1 MRAREAQLQLDVLE
15 LRARAPRFQPLRDE
29 PAEERGHDEEESDE
43 KTAAGVSARR
53 RCWFR
58 RRCWLL
64 HDAMV
69 AGLQTGHARDRVANP
84 KGVLTAR
91 DEVARLTRQQAAL
104 AELGQAALTRAD
116 VGLLVG
122 QTCAVVEWALGA
134 SYVSIIDID
143 DRDALALRFG
153 VGGNP
158 TFSGCNDDSPGHRPL
173 LLCTLTLG
181 TPTVFRSRIADPRV
195 NRDHLRD
202 VHGIEAGVC
211 IPIPGHPRPF
221 GLLTVYS
228 DRDREFAA
236 DEVAFLKA
244 VADLAGAVI
253 LSAVTEEARRTAE
266 ERFRALVENAA
277 EGIALIDAHGQ
288 MLYTGPSTERI
299 LGHQEVVG
307 TNFFEIVHPDD
318 VETARRNLRALR
330 DADSAVLSYELRLR
344 HASGEWRW
352 IEGTYKNLLF
362 NPSVRAIVVNYRD
375 VTERKLSEEA
385 LQHLAYRDTLTD
397 LPNRFLF
404 HDRLEHAIE
413 QARRRNAGVAV
424 MYVDL
429 DRFKVVNDTLGHTI
443 GDRLLQVV
451 SRRLRDVLRPDDTI
465 ARLGGDEFAVIIPE
479 ITRAED
485 AGIVGRKLIGALREP
500 IVVEGHELHVTASA
514 GISLFPSDGTDVETL
529 LKHADA
535 ALYRSKDTGRNT
547 VQLFASSMNR
557 RYTERLEL
565 ELSLHRA
572 LDREELS
579 LVYQPICDR
588 DTRTVRAFEALVR
601 WNRPGFGVVNPAE
614 FIRLAEETR
623 LILPMGD
630 WILRTAC
637 AQLRDWREQGLRD
650 FHMAVNLSPHQLAQP
665 QFIHF
670 VHDTLLQ
677 YGLHPS
683 DLELEITEGATLQN
697 LEWTLSV
704 LDQLRTLGVR
714 IAVDDFGTG
723 QSSLVYL
730 KRLPLT
736 TLKIDREFLRD
747 VLRDGSDAAIFASIV
762 QLGHSLGLYVV
773 AEGIETPEDRA
784 LVEQQRCDGMQGYL
798 FSRPMAAN
806 AVASW
811 LRAFRYPAV
820 A

>member
-1 MRAREAQLQLDVLE
+1 MGT
-15 LRARAPRFQPLRDE
+15 QPQAGFVERDE
-29 PAEERGHDEEESDE
+29 I
-43 KTAAGVSARR
+43 ARR
-53 RCWFR
+53 
-58 RRCWLL
+58 
-64 HDAMV
+64 A
-69 AGLQTGHARDRVANP
+69 
-84 KGVLTAR
+84 
-91 DEVARLTRQQAAL
+91 RQQAAL

-122 QTCAVVEWALGA
+122 QTCAVVEWALAA
-134 SYVSIIDID
+134 SYVSIVQ
-143 DRDALALRFG
+143 AEENGTLALRFG
-153 VGGNP
+153 VGSNT
-158 TFSGCNDDSPGHRPL
+158 TFSACDDTTLEHQAL
-173 LLCTLTLG
+173 LLCTYTLG
-181 TPTVFRSRIADPRV
+181 EPFVFHGLGADARV
-195 NRDHLRD
+195 NRDHFRD
-202 VHGIEAGVC
+202 LHHIEAGIC
-211 IPIPGHPRPF
+211 IPIPGRPRAF

-228 DRDREFAA
+228 DADRAFAP
-236 DEVAFLKA
+236 DEVDFLKA

-253 LSAVTEEARRTAE
+253 LNAETEEARRHAE
-266 ERFRALVENAA
+266 EERARTEDRFRALVENAA
-277 EGIALIDAHGQ
+277 DGIALIDSHGQ
-288 MLYTGPSTERI
+288 FLYVGPSTERI
-299 LGHQEVVG
+299 LGYQHDL
-307 TNFFEIVHPDD
+307 TASNFFQLVHPDD
-318 VETARRNLRALR
+318 GESARRDLRALLET
-330 DADSAVLSYELRLR
+330 DNAVLSRELRLR

-375 VTERKLSEEA
+375 VTERKLSEET

-404 HDRLEHAIE
+404 HDRLEQAIE

-451 SRRLRDVLRPDDTI
+451 SRRLRDVLRADDTI
-465 ARLGGDEFAVIIPE
+465 ARLGGDEFAVILPE
-479 ITRAED
+479 IARAED
-485 AGIVGRKLIGALREP
+485 AGSVGRKLIGALREP
-500 IVVEGHELHVTASA
+500 ITVEGHELHVTASA

-535 ALYRSKDTGRNT
+535 ALYRSKDLGRNT
-547 VQLFASSMNR
+547 VNLFASSMNR

-572 LDREELS
+572 LDRQELS
-579 LVYQPICDR
+579 LVYQPVCDR

-601 WNRPGFGVVNPAE
+601 WNRPGHGVVNPAE
-614 FIRLAEETR
+614 FIHLAEETR

-637 AQLRDWREQGLRD
+637 AQLREWRRHGLRD
-650 FHMAVNLSPHQLAQP
+650 FHMSVNLSPHQLAQP
-665 QFIHF
+665 HFIHF
-670 VHDTLLQ
+670 VHDTLEAN
-677 YGLHPS
+677 GLTPS
-683 DLELEITEGATLQN
+683 DLELEITEGAALQN

-704 LDQLRTLGVR
+704 LDQLRTLGVH

-723 QSSLVYL
+723 QSSLAYL

-747 VLRDGSDAAIFASIV
+747 VPTNAADAAIFASIV
-762 QLGHSLGLYVV
+762 QLGHSLGLYVI
-773 AEGIETPEDRA
+773 AEGIETAADRR
-784 LVEQQRCDGMQGYL
+784 LVEEQRCDGMQGYL
-798 FSRPMAAN
+798 FSRPMPAA

>member
-1 MRAREAQLQLDVLE
+1 
-15 LRARAPRFQPLRDE
+15 
-29 PAEERGHDEEESDE
+29 
-43 KTAAGVSARR
+43 
-53 RCWFR
+53 
-58 RRCWLL
+58 
-64 HDAMV
+64 MV
-69 AGLQTGHARDRVANP
+69 AGLHRGRAGDKVAIEPGNLLSAREEI
-84 KGVLTAR
+84 AR
-91 DEVARLTRQQAAL
+91 RARQQAAL

-134 SYVSIIDID
+134 SYVSIVQADGNE
-143 DRDALALRFG
+143 LSLRFG
-153 VGGNP
+153 VGTNS
-158 TFSGCNDDSPGHRPL
+158 TFSGCSDAAVAHKPL
-173 LLCTLTLG
+173 LLFTLTSRE
-181 TPTVFRSRIADPRV
+181 PVVFRNVIADARV

-202 VHGIEAGVC
+202 VHGIEAGIC
-211 IPIPGHPRPF
+211 IPVSGRDRPF

-228 DRDREFAA
+228 AHDRSFAP
-236 DEVAFLKA
+236 DEVDFLKA

-253 LSAVTEEARRTAE
+253 LNAEAEEERAKSD

-277 EGIALIDAHGQ
+277 EGIALIDARGQ
-288 MLYTGPSTERI
+288 ILYAGPSTQRV
-299 LGHQEVVG
+299 LGYDELAAS
-307 TNFFEIVHPDD
+307 NLLALVHPEDL
-318 VETARRNLRALR
+318 ELAKRHLRMLGAAEGTEL
-330 DADSAVLSYELRLR
+330 ACELRLR
-344 HASGEWRW
+344 NAAGEWRW

-362 NPSVRAIVVNYRD
+362 NHAVRAIVINYRD
-375 VTERKLSEEA
+375 VTERKLAEET

-429 DRFKVVNDTLGHTI
+429 DRFKVVNDTLGHSA

-451 SRRLRDVLRPDDTI
+451 ARRLRDQLRGDDTI
-465 ARLGGDEFAVIIPE
+465 ARLGGDEFAVILPE
-479 ITRAED
+479 VTRAED
-485 AGIVGRKLIGALREP
+485 AGTVGRKLIGSLRDP
-500 IVVEGHELHVTASA
+500 IVVDGHELHVTASA

-547 VQLFASSMNR
+547 VQLFASSMNA

-572 LDREELS
+572 LDRNELT
-579 LVYQPICDR
+579 LVYQPLVDR
-588 DTRTVRAFEALVR
+588 ESRSVRCFEALVR
-601 WNRPGFGVVNPAE
+601 WNRPGYGLVNPGE

-637 AQLRDWREQGLRD
+637 AQLQEWRRVGLGD
-650 FHMAVNLSPHQLAQP
+650 FHMSVNLSPHQLAQP

-670 VHDTLLQ
+670 VHDTLRQ
-677 YGLHPS
+677 YELEPS
-683 DLELEITEGATLQN
+683 DLELEVTEGAALQN

-747 VLRDGSDAAIFASIV
+747 VQRDAGDAAIFASIV
-762 QLGHSLGLYVV
+762 QLGHSLGLYVI
-773 AEGIETPEDRA
+773 AEGIENEDDRA
-784 LVEQQRCDGMQGYL
+784 LVEGHRCDGMQGYL
-798 FSRPMAAN
+798 FSKPMAPREVGA
-806 AVASW
+806 W
-811 LRAFRYPAV
+811 LAKFRYPAAV

>member
-1 MRAREAQLQLDVLE
+1 MAIQW
-15 LRARAPRFQPLRDE
+15 
-29 PAEERGHDEEESDE
+29 EEQ
-43 KTAAGVSARR
+43 SA
-53 RCWFR
+53 
-58 RRCWLL
+58 
-64 HDAMV
+64 
-69 AGLQTGHARDRVANP
+69 ARDAI
-84 KGVLTAR
+84 
-91 DEVARLTRQQAAL
+91 ARLTRQQAAL
-104 AELGQAALTRAD
+104 AELGQAMLSRVD
-116 VGLLVG
+116 LGLLVG
-122 QTCAVVEWALGA
+122 QTCAMVEWALGA
-134 SYVSIIDID
+134 SRVRIVQASDDGGLPQDTGADI
-143 DRDALALRFG
+143 
-153 VGGNP
+153 
-158 TFSGCNDDSPGHRPL
+158 S
-173 LLCTLTLG
+173 
-181 TPTVFRSRIADPRV
+181 
-195 NRDHLRD
+195 
-202 VHGIEAGVC
+202 
-211 IPIPGHPRPF
+211 IPIPGHPRAF
-221 GLLTVYS
+221 GLLMVSSETERV
-228 DRDREFAA
+228 FAA
-236 DEVAFLKA
+236 DEVDFLRA
-244 VADLAGAVI
+244 VADLTGAVI
-253 LSAVTEEARRTAE
+253 LSAGTEEARRGAE
-266 ERFRALVENAA
+266 ERFRALVENSA

-288 MLYTGPSTERI
+288 FLYTGPSTTRI
-299 LGHQEVVG
+299 LGYHEDLTGTNLFELVHQEDAEG
-307 TNFFEIVHPDD
+307 
-318 VETARRNLRALR
+318 ARRNLRTLL
-330 DADSAVLSYELRLR
+330 DADNAVLSAELRLR

-352 IEGTYKNLLF
+352 IESTYKNLLF
-362 NPSVRAIVVNYRD
+362 NRSVRAVVVNYRD
-375 VTERKLSEEA
+375 ITERKLSEET

-404 HDRLEHAIE
+404 HDRLEQAIE

-451 SRRLRDVLRPDDTI
+451 SRRLRDVLRSDDTI
-465 ARLGGDEFAVIIPE
+465 ARLGGDEFAVILPE
-479 ITRAED
+479 VVRAED
-485 AGIVGRKLIGALREP
+485 AGTVGWKLIGALREP

-535 ALYRSKDTGRNT
+535 ALYRSKDTGRNN

-572 LDREELS
+572 VDRGELS

-588 DTRTVRAFEALVR
+588 ETRTVRGFEALVR
-601 WNRPGFGVVNPAE
+601 WNRPGYGVVNPAE

-637 AQLRDWREQGLRD
+637 AQLREWRDQGLRD
-650 FHMAVNLSPHQLAQP
+650 FHMAVNLSPHQLSQP
-665 QFIHF
+665 HFIHF
-670 VHDTLLQ
+670 VHDTLAMN
-677 YGLHPS
+677 GLDPS
-683 DLELEITEGATLQN
+683 DLELEITEGAALQN

-747 VLRDGSDAAIFASIV
+747 VQSDEADAAIFASIV
-762 QLGHSLGLYVV
+762 QLGHSLGLYVI
-773 AEGIETPEDRA
+773 AEGIETAEDRA
-784 LVEQQRCDGMQGYL
+784 LVERQRCDGMQGYL
-798 FSRPMAAN
+798 FARPMAAHD
-806 AVASW
+806 VASW

>member
-1 MRAREAQLQLDVLE
+1 MAIQQQGVSSAREE
-15 LRARAPRFQPLRDE
+15 I
-29 PAEERGHDEEESDE
+29 
-43 KTAAGVSARR
+43 
-53 RCWFR
+53 
-58 RRCWLL
+58 
-64 HDAMV
+64 
-69 AGLQTGHARDRVANP
+69 
-84 KGVLTAR
+84 
-91 DEVARLTRQQAAL
+91 ARLTRQQAAL
-104 AELGQAALTRAD
+104 AELGQAALTRAE

-134 SYVSIIDID
+134 SYVSIVQAESDGTS
-143 DRDALALRFG
+143 LGLRFG
-153 VGGNP
+153 VGSNP
-158 TFSGCNDDSPGHRPL
+158 TFSGCSDAAFEHKPL

-181 TPTVFRSRIADPRV
+181 TPTVFRNRIADARV

-202 VHGIEAGVC
+202 LHGIEAGIC
-211 IPIPGHPRPF
+211 IPIPGRPRPF

-228 DRDREFAA
+228 DQDRTFAS
-236 DEVAFLKA
+236 DEIDFLKA

-253 LSAVTEEARRTAE
+253 LNAGTEEARRQAE
-266 ERFRALVENAA
+266 EARTKSEDRFRALVENSA
-277 EGIALIDAHGQ
+277 EGIALVDAHGQ
-288 MLYTGPSTERI
+288 FLYTGPSTTRI
-299 LGHQEVVG
+299 LGYSGDLTG
-307 TNFFEIVHPDD
+307 TNLFELVHPDD
-318 VETARRNLRALR
+318 VEGARRNLRTLQGT
-330 DADSAVLSYELRLR
+330 DNGVLSSELRLR

-362 NPSVRAIVVNYRD
+362 NRSVRAIVVNYRD
-375 VTERKLSEEA
+375 VTQRKLSEET

-404 HDRLEHAIE
+404 HDRLEQAIE

-465 ARLGGDEFAVIIPE
+465 ARLGGDEFAVILPE
-479 ITRAED
+479 MARAED

-572 LDREELS
+572 LDRDELT
-579 LVYQPICDR
+579 LVYQPVCDR
-588 DTRTVRAFEALVR
+588 ETRTVRGFEALVR
-601 WNRPGFGVVNPAE
+601 WNRPGHGTVNPAE

-637 AQLRDWREQGLRD
+637 AQLREWRTQGLRD

-665 QFIHF
+665 HFIHF
-670 VHDTLLQ
+670 VHDTLQ
-677 YGLHPS
+677 MNGLAPA
-683 DLELEITEGATLQN
+683 DLELEITEGAALQN

-704 LDQLRTLGVR
+704 LDQLRTLGVG

-747 VLRDGSDAAIFASIV
+747 VQSDEADAAIFASIV
-762 QLGHSLGLYVV
+762 QLGHSLGLYVI
-773 AEGIETPEDRA
+773 AEGIETAEDRA
-784 LVEQQRCDGMQGYL
+784 LVERQRCDGMQGYL
-798 FSRPMAAN
+798 FAKPMPAH
-806 AVASW
+806 AVAAW

>member
-1 MRAREAQLQLDVLE
+1 VAI
-15 LRARAPRFQPLRDE
+15 E
-29 PAEERGHDEEESDE
+29 PGNL
-43 KTAAGVSARR
+43 VSAREEIAR
-53 RCWFR
+53 R
-58 RRCWLL
+58 
-64 HDAMV
+64 A
-69 AGLQTGHARDRVANP
+69 
-84 KGVLTAR
+84 
-91 DEVARLTRQQAAL
+91 RQQAAL

-134 SYVSIIDID
+134 SYVSIVQAGEN
-143 DRDALALRFG
+143 ALSLRFG
-153 VGGNP
+153 VGTNS
-158 TFSGCNDDSPGHRPL
+158 TFSGCSDAAVEHKPL
-173 LLCTLTLG
+173 LLFTLTSRE
-181 TPTVFRSRIADPRV
+181 PVVFRNVVADARV

-202 VHGIEAGVC
+202 AHGIEAGIC
-211 IPIPGHPRPF
+211 IPVSGRDTPF

-228 DRDREFAA
+228 AHDRSFAP
-236 DEVAFLKA
+236 DEVDFLKA

-253 LSAVTEEARRTAE
+253 LNAEAEEERARSD

-277 EGIALIDAHGQ
+277 EGIALIDARGQ
-288 MLYTGPSTERI
+288 ILYAGPSTQRV
-299 LGHQEVVG
+299 LGFGELAA
-307 TNFFEIVHPDD
+307 TNLLSLVHPEDL
-318 VETARRNLRALR
+318 ELAKRHLRMLVAAEGTEL
-330 DADSAVLSYELRLR
+330 ACELRLR
-344 HASGEWRW
+344 NAAGEWRW

-362 NPSVRAIVVNYRD
+362 NHAVRAIVINYRD
-375 VTERKLSEEA
+375 VTERKLAEET

-429 DRFKVVNDTLGHTI
+429 DRFKVVNDTLGHSA

-451 SRRLRDVLRPDDTI
+451 ARRLRDQLRGDDTI
-465 ARLGGDEFAVIIPE
+465 ARLGGDEFAVILPE
-479 ITRAED
+479 VTRAED
-485 AGIVGRKLIGALREP
+485 AGTVGRKLIGSLRDP
-500 IVVEGHELHVTASA
+500 IMVDGHELHVTASA

-547 VQLFASSMNR
+547 VQLFASSMNA

-572 LDREELS
+572 LDRDELT
-579 LVYQPICDR
+579 LVYQPLVDR
-588 DTRTVRAFEALVR
+588 QSRAVRCFEALVR
-601 WNRPGFGVVNPAE
+601 WNRPGHGLVNPAE

-637 AQLRDWREQGLRD
+637 AQLQEWRRLGMGG
-650 FHMAVNLSPHQLAQP
+650 FHMSVNLSPHQLAQP

-670 VHDTLLQ
+670 VHDTLRQ
-677 YGLHPS
+677 YELEPA
-683 DLELEITEGATLQN
+683 DLELEVTEGAALQN

-747 VLRDGSDAAIFASIV
+747 VQRDAGDAAIFASIV
-762 QLGHSLGLYVV
+762 QLGHNLGLYVI
-773 AEGIETPEDRA
+773 AEGIENEDDRA
-784 LVEQQRCDGMQGYL
+784 LVEGHRCDGMQGYL
-798 FSRPMAAN
+798 FSKPMAPREVGA
-806 AVASW
+806 W
-811 LRAFRYPAV
+811 LAEFRYPAAV

>member
-1 MRAREAQLQLDVLE
+1 
-15 LRARAPRFQPLRDE
+15 
-29 PAEERGHDEEESDE
+29 
-43 KTAAGVSARR
+43 
-53 RCWFR
+53 
-58 RRCWLL
+58 
-64 HDAMV
+64 MV
-69 AGLQTGHARDRVANP
+69 AGLQSGATGPEVAIQQEGVSSAR
-84 KGVLTAR
+84 
-91 DEVARLTRQQAAL
+91 EEIARLTRQQAAL
-104 AELGQAALTRAD
+104 AELGQAALTRAE

-134 SYVSIIDID
+134 SYVSIVQAEGDG
-143 DRDALALRFG
+143 ASLALRFG
-153 VGGNP
+153 VGSNA
-158 TFSGCNDDSPGHRPL
+158 TFSGCSDAAFEHKPL

-181 TPTVFRSRIADPRV
+181 TPTVFRNRIADARV

-202 VHGIEAGVC
+202 MHGIEAGIC
-211 IPIPGHPRPF
+211 IPIPGRPRPF

-228 DRDREFAA
+228 DEDRTFAPYEI
-236 DEVAFLKA
+236 DFLKA
-244 VADLAGAVI
+244 VADLAGAMI
-253 LSAVTEEARRTAE
+253 LNAGTEAARKQAE
-266 ERFRALVENAA
+266 E
-277 EGIALIDAHGQ
+277 
-288 MLYTGPSTERI
+288 T
-299 LGHQEVVG
+299 
-307 TNFFEIVHPDD
+307 
-318 VETARRNLRALR
+318 
-330 DADSAVLSYELRLR
+330 
-344 HASGEWRW
+344 
-352 IEGTYKNLLF
+352 
-362 NPSVRAIVVNYRD
+362 
-375 VTERKLSEEA
+375 

-404 HDRLEHAIE
+404 HDRLAQAIE

-451 SRRLRDVLRPDDTI
+451 SRRLRDVLRADDTI
-465 ARLGGDEFAVIIPE
+465 ARLGGDEFAVIVPE

-485 AGIVGRKLIGALREP
+485 AGSVGQKLIGALREP

-572 LDREELS
+572 LDRDELT
-579 LVYQPICDR
+579 LVYQPVCDR
-588 DTRTVRAFEALVR
+588 ENRTVRGFEALVR
-601 WNRPGFGVVNPAE
+601 WNRPGYGIVSPAE

-637 AQLRDWREQGLRD
+637 AQLREWRMQGLRD

-665 QFIHF
+665 HFIHF
-670 VHDTLLQ
+670 VHDTLQMNALE
-677 YGLHPS
+677 PS
-683 DLELEITEGATLQN
+683 DLELEITEGAALQN

-704 LDQLRTLGVR
+704 LDQLRTLGVG

-747 VLRDGSDAAIFASIV
+747 VQSDEADAAIFASIV
-762 QLGHSLGLYVV
+762 QLGHSLGLYVI
-773 AEGIETPEDRA
+773 AEGIETAEDRA
-784 LVEQQRCDGMQGYL
+784 LVERQRCDGMQGYL
-798 FSRPMAAN
+798 FAKPMPAH
-806 AVASW
+806 AVAAW
-811 LRAFRYPAV
+811 LRAFRYSAV

>member
-1 MRAREAQLQLDVLE
+1 VAIQL
-15 LRARAPRFQPLRDE
+15 
-29 PAEERGHDEEESDE
+29 
-43 KTAAGVSARR
+43 AGGTS
-53 RCWFR
+53 
-58 RRCWLL
+58 
-64 HDAMV
+64 
-69 AGLQTGHARDRVANP
+69 
-84 KGVLTAR
+84 AR
-91 DEVARLTRQQAAL
+91 DEVLRLTRQQAAL
-104 AELGQAALTRAD
+104 AELGQAALTQ
-116 VGLLVG
+116 VELGMLIG
-122 QTCAVVEWALGA
+122 QTCGMVEWALGA
-134 SYVSIIDID
+134 ARVQIVQTM
-143 DRDALALRFG
+143 DA
-153 VGGNP
+153 V
-158 TFSGCNDDSPGHRPL
+158 
-173 LLCTLTLG
+173 
-181 TPTVFRSRIADPRV
+181 AD
-195 NRDHLRD
+195 
-202 VHGIEAGVC
+202 VC
-211 IPIPGHPRPF
+211 IPIPGRPRPF

-228 DRDREFAA
+228 DGDRTFAP
-236 DEVAFLKA
+236 DEIDFLKA

-253 LSAVTEEARRTAE
+253 LNADSEEARRRAE

-277 EGIALIDAHGQ
+277 EGIALVDASGQ
-288 MLYTGPSTERI
+288 FLYTGPSTTRV
-299 LGHQEVVG
+299 LGYPEDLTG
-307 TNFFEIVHPDD
+307 TNLFQLVHPDD
-318 VETARRNLRALR
+318 AEGTRRNLRTLL
-330 DADSAVLSYELRLR
+330 DADHGVLSCELRLR

-375 VTERKLSEEA
+375 VTERKLAEET

-404 HDRLEHAIE
+404 HDRLEQAIE

-451 SRRLRDVLRPDDTI
+451 SRRLRDVLRADDTI
-465 ARLGGDEFAVIIPE
+465 ARLGGDEFAVILPE
-479 ITRAED
+479 VARAED

-547 VQLFASSMNR
+547 VQMFASSMNR

-572 LDREELS
+572 LDRDELV
-579 LVYQPICDR
+579 LVYQPVCDR
-588 DTRTVRAFEALVR
+588 ETRSVRGFEALVR
-601 WNRPGFGVVNPAE
+601 WNRPGHGVVNPVE

-637 AQLRDWREQGLRD
+637 AQLREWRAQGLRD
-650 FHMAVNLSPHQLAQP
+650 FPMAVNLSPHQLAQP
-665 QFIHF
+665 HFIHF
-670 VHDTLLQ
+670 VHDTLAMN
-677 YGLHPS
+677 GLAPS
-683 DLELEITEGATLQN
+683 DLELEITEGAALQN

-747 VLRDGSDAAIFASIV
+747 VQRDEADAAIFASIV
-762 QLGHSLGLYVV
+762 QLGHSLGLYVI
-773 AEGIETPEDRA
+773 AEGIETAEDRA
-784 LVEQQRCDGMQGYL
+784 LVERHRCDGMQGYL
-798 FSRPMAAN
+798 FARPMAAN
-806 AVASW
+806 DVESW
-811 LRAFRYPAV
+811 LRSFRYPAV

>member
-1 MRAREAQLQLDVLE
+1 
-15 LRARAPRFQPLRDE
+15 
-29 PAEERGHDEEESDE
+29 
-43 KTAAGVSARR
+43 
-53 RCWFR
+53 
-58 RRCWLL
+58 
-64 HDAMV
+64 MV
-69 AGLQTGHARDRVANP
+69 AGLQKVADGVGEVTIQQKGTTPAHGEIARR
-84 KGVLTAR
+84 
-91 DEVARLTRQQAAL
+91 TRQQAAL

-134 SYVSIIDID
+134 SYVSIVQATD
-143 DRDALALRFG
+143 DGSLALRFG
-153 VGGNP
+153 VGSNS
-158 TFSGCNDDSPGHRPL
+158 TFSACNDAALEHTPL
-173 LLCTLTLG
+173 LLCTITLG
-181 TPTVFRSRIADPRV
+181 VPSVFRGVVPDARV
-195 NRDHLRD
+195 DRDHLRE
-202 VHGIEAGVC
+202 VHGVEAGVC
-211 IPIPGHPRPF
+211 IPIPGRPRPF

-228 DRDREFAA
+228 DDDRTFAD
-236 DEVAFLKA
+236 DEIDFLRA

-253 LSAVTEEARRTAE
+253 LNAGTEEARRRAE
-266 ERFRALVENAA
+266 EERAKSEDRFRALVENAA
-277 EGIALIDAHGQ
+277 EGIALIDAHGEF
-288 MLYTGPSTERI
+288 LYTGPSTERI
-299 LGHQEVVG
+299 LGHHADLTG
-307 TNFFEIVHPDD
+307 TSLFELLHPDD
-318 VETARRNLRALR
+318 AEGARRNLRTLLE
-330 DADSAVLSYELRLR
+330 ADNAVLSCEIRFR

-362 NPSVRAIVVNYRD
+362 NQSVRAIVVNYRD
-375 VTERKLSEEA
+375 VTERKLSEET
-385 LQHLAYRDTLTD
+385 LQQLAYRDTLTD

-404 HDRLEHAIE
+404 HDRLEQAIE

-443 GDRLLQVV
+443 GDRLLKVV
-451 SRRLRDVLRPDDTI
+451 SRRLRDVLRADDTI
-465 ARLGGDEFAVIIPE
+465 ARLGGDEFAVILPE
-479 ITRAED
+479 MSRAED
-485 AGIVGRKLIGALREP
+485 AGIVGRKLIGALRDP

-535 ALYRSKDTGRNT
+535 ALYRSKDMGRNT

-565 ELSLHRA
+565 ELSLHQA
-572 LDREELS
+572 LDREELA
-579 LVYQPICDR
+579 LVYQPVCDR
-588 DTRTVRAFEALVR
+588 NTRAVRGFEALVR
-601 WNRPGFGVVNPAE
+601 WNRPGHGVVSPAE

-637 AQLRDWREQGLRD
+637 AQLREWREEGLRD

-670 VHDTLLQ
+670 VHDTLAMN
-677 YGLHPS
+677 GLAPS
-683 DLELEITEGATLQN
+683 DLELEITEGAALQN

-704 LDQLRTLGVR
+704 LDQLRTLGVG

-747 VLRDGSDAAIFASIV
+747 VQSDAADAAIFASIV
-762 QLGHSLGLYVV
+762 QLGHSLGLYVI
-773 AEGIETPEDRA
+773 AEGIETVEDRR
-784 LVEQQRCDGMQGYL
+784 LVEQQQCDGMQGYL
-798 FSRPMAAN
+798 FGRPMAGS
-806 AVASW
+806 AVAPW
-811 LRAFRYPAV
+811 LRSFRYPAV

>member
-1 MRAREAQLQLDVLE
+1 MAIQWQDSAAAREE
-15 LRARAPRFQPLRDE
+15 I
-29 PAEERGHDEEESDE
+29 
-43 KTAAGVSARR
+43 ARR
-53 RCWFR
+53 
-58 RRCWLL
+58 
-64 HDAMV
+64 
-69 AGLQTGHARDRVANP
+69 
-84 KGVLTAR
+84 
-91 DEVARLTRQQAAL
+91 TRQQAAL

-134 SYVSIIDID
+134 SHVSIVQATES
-143 DRDALALRFG
+143 RGLELRFG
-153 VGGNP
+153 VGSNS
-158 TFSGCNDDSPGHRPL
+158 TFSGCSDAALEHTPL

-181 TPTVFRSRIADPRV
+181 EPFVFRGTVADARV

-202 VHGIEAGVC
+202 VHGVEAGIC
-211 IPIPGHPRPF
+211 IPIPGRPRPF
-221 GLLTVYS
+221 GLLAVYS
-228 DRDREFAA
+228 DADRTFFP
-236 DEVAFLKA
+236 DEIDFLKA

-253 LSAVTEEARRTAE
+253 LNAGTEEARTRAE

-277 EGIALIDAHGQ
+277 EGIALIDARGAV
-288 MLYTGPSTERI
+288 LYAGPSTARV
-299 LGHQEVVG
+299 LGYRDDLTG
-307 TNFFEIVHPDD
+307 RNLFELVHHDD
-318 VETARRNLRALR
+318 AETARRILRTLL
-330 DADSAVLSYELRLR
+330 DADNSVLSCELRLR
-344 HASGEWRW
+344 HANGEWRW

-362 NPSVRAIVVNYRD
+362 NKSVRAIVVNYRD
-375 VTERKLSEEA
+375 VTERKSSEET
-385 LQHLAYRDTLTD
+385 LQQLAYRDTLTD

-404 HDRLEHAIE
+404 HDRLEQAIE

-451 SRRLRDVLRPDDTI
+451 SRRLRDVLRSDDTI
-465 ARLGGDEFAVIIPE
+465 ARLGGDEFAVILPE
-479 ITRAED
+479 ISRAED
-485 AGIVGRKLIGALREP
+485 AGSVGRKLIGALREP

-514 GISLFPSDGTDVETL
+514 GISLFPSDGADVETL

-535 ALYRSKDTGRNT
+535 ALYRSKEEGRNT

-572 LDREELS
+572 LDRGELA
-579 LVYQPICDR
+579 LVYQPVCDR
-588 DTRTVRAFEALVR
+588 ETRTVRGFEALVR
-601 WNRPGFGVVNPAE
+601 WNRPGHGLVNPAE

-630 WILRTAC
+630 WILRRAC
-637 AQLRDWREQGLRD
+637 AQLREWRERGLRD

-670 VHDTLLQ
+670 VHDTLAMN
-677 YGLHPS
+677 GLAPS
-683 DLELEITEGATLQN
+683 DLELEITEGAALQN

-747 VLRDGSDAAIFASIV
+747 VPSNAADAAIFASIV
-762 QLGHSLGLYVV
+762 QLGHSLGLYVI
-773 AEGIETPEDRA
+773 AEGIETADDRR
-784 LVEQQRCDGMQGYL
+784 LVEEQRCDGMQGYL
-798 FSRPMAAN
+798 FSRPMPAD

-811 LRAFRYPAV
+811 LRSFRYPAV

>member
-1 MRAREAQLQLDVLE
+1 MTSAQ
-15 LRARAPRFQPLRDE
+15 DE
-29 PAEERGHDEEESDE
+29 I
-43 KTAAGVSARR
+43 ARR
-53 RCWFR
+53 
-58 RRCWLL
+58 
-64 HDAMV
+64 A
-69 AGLQTGHARDRVANP
+69 
-84 KGVLTAR
+84 
-91 DEVARLTRQQAAL
+91 RQQAAL

-134 SYVSIIDID
+134 SYVSIVQ
-143 DRDALALRFG
+143 AEGEELSLRFG
-153 VGGNP
+153 VGANP
-158 TFSGCNDDSPGHRPL
+158 TFSACSDSSPEHKPL
-173 LLCTLTLG
+173 LLCTLTNRE
-181 TPTVFRSRIADPRV
+181 PIVFGNVIADLRV

-202 VHGIEAGVC
+202 VHRIESGVC
-211 IPIPGHPRPF
+211 IPVSGRETPF

-228 DRDREFAA
+228 EAARTFAE
-236 DEVAFLKA
+236 DEVDFLKA

-253 LSAVTEEARRTAE
+253 LNAETERARRQAE
-266 ERFRALVENAA
+266 EDRAKSEDRFRALVENAA
-277 EGIALIDAHGQ
+277 EGIALIDAKGEI
-288 MLYTGPSTERI
+288 LYTGPSTERV
-299 LGHQEVVG
+299 LGHEQLTG
-307 TNFFEIVHPDD
+307 ANLLAFVHPEDL
-318 VETARRNLRALR
+318 ETARRNLRAI
-330 DADSAVLSYELRLR
+330 VEHEGMTLSCELRLR

-362 NPSVRAIVVNYRD
+362 NRAVRSIVVNYRD
-375 VTERKLSEEA
+375 VTERKLAEET

-404 HDRLEHAIE
+404 HDRLEQALEH
-413 QARRRNAGVAV
+413 ARRRNSGLAV

-429 DRFKVVNDTLGHTI
+429 DRFKVVNDTLGHTV

-451 SRRLRDVLRPDDTI
+451 ARRLRDVLRGDNTI
-465 ARLGGDEFAVIIPE
+465 ARLGGDEFAAIVPE
-479 ITRAED
+479 ISRAED
-485 AGIVGRKLIGALREP
+485 AGAIGRKLLGALRDP
-500 IVVEGHELHVTASA
+500 IIVDGHELHVTASA
-514 GISLFPSDGTDVETL
+514 GISLYPSDGLDVETL

-535 ALYRSKDTGRNT
+535 ALYRSKDLGRNT
-547 VQLFASSMNR
+547 VQLFASSMNA
-557 RYTERLEL
+557 RYAERLEL

-572 LDREELS
+572 LDHDELE
-579 LVYQPICDR
+579 LVYQPLCDR
-588 DTRTVRAFEALVR
+588 ESRSVHCFEALVR
-601 WNRPGFGVVNPAE
+601 WNRPGHGVVMPAD

-637 AQLRDWREQGLRD
+637 AQLQEWRREGLTG

-670 VHDTLLQ
+670 VHDTLAQFALQ
-677 YGLHPS
+677 PS
-683 DLELEITEGATLQN
+683 DLELEITEGAALQN

-747 VLRDGSDAAIFASIV
+747 VQRDAGDAAIFASIV
-762 QLGHSLGLYVV
+762 QLGHSLGLYVI
-773 AEGIETPEDRA
+773 AEGIETEGDRM
-784 LVEQQRCDGMQGYL
+784 LVEMQRCDGMQGYY
-798 FSRPMAAN
+798 FARPMPAAE
-806 AVASW
+806 AGAW
-811 LRAFRYPAV
+811 LRDFRYAD
-820 A
+820 AIA